1 MAQLSVSTM
10 RAMITLVLLV
20 ALTSFGGCKK
30 VQADRQLT
38 AAEKAANSAI
48 EKYSTASAAAN
59 AAHQSVLQS
68 FEQANH
74 ASDLT
79 LYKQAL
85 REKVL
90 PAMDA
95 FVERLKT
102 MPTETPELKRIHGE
116 LLSAY
121 QTARGEIDAF
131 EKELQSVDGLARFGD
146 IRSRLQTGVRTYRES
161 LAAYYAANKRQL
173 KLDARAS
180 DGSAQTSTAPTPT
193 SAQASLAPTA
203 SATSE

>member
-1 MAQLSVSTM
+1 MVHLSFPGLRTLIMATV
-10 RAMITLVLLV
+10 LV
-20 ALTSFGGCKK
+20 AAFSAGGCKK
-30 VQADRQLT
+30 VQADRQLS
-38 AAEKAANSAI
+38 AAEKQANTAI
-48 EKYSTASAAAN
+48 EKYSAASAEAN
-59 AAHQSVLQS
+59 AAHQAVLQS

-95 FVERLKT
+95 FVERLKK
-102 MPTETPELKRIHGE
+102 MPTETPDLKRIHGE
-116 LLSAY
+116 LLDAY
-121 QTARGEIDAF
+121 QTARGEIEAF
-131 EKELQSVDGLARFGD
+131 EKNLEGVDGLARFGD

-173 KLDARAS
+173 KLDARGAEAS
-180 DGSAQTSTAPTPT
+180 TSSAPTPT
-193 SAQASLAPTA
+193 TASVPPAANA
-203 SATSE
+203 SATAE

>member
-1 MAQLSVSTM
+1 MAHSSSFRLRTLITVS
-10 RAMITLVLLV
+10 AVLAFAAV
-20 ALTSFGGCKK
+20 GGCKK

-38 AAEKAANSAI
+38 AAEKQANTAI
-48 EKYSTASAAAN
+48 EKYSAASAEAN
-59 AAHQSVLQS
+59 AAHQAVLQS

-90 PAMDA
+90 PAMDS
-95 FVERLKT
+95 FVERLKK
-102 MPTETPELKRIHGE
+102 MPTETPELKRIHSE
-116 LLSAY
+116 LLDAY
-121 QTARGEIDAF
+121 QMARGEIDAF
-131 EKELQSVDGLARFGD
+131 ERELDGVDGLAKFGD

-173 KLDARAS
+173 KLDGRTAES
-180 DGSAQTSTAPTPT
+180 TSHAPEAATPT
-193 SAQASLAPTA
+193 AAAITTAANA
-203 SATSE
+203 SATGQ